1 MEGNSDN
8 KHHQFS
14 LPNPPNIGASKAPG
28 VSLNV
33 HLTVPPTTSAAQD
46 GSHTPNTPE
55 ILNSIVKLQAEREE
69 ARDAFASSGPFGAE
83 FARQC
88 AIQSNHPTT
97 ISLPNEISNEDHEP
111 VRRVTAGYNQIEVNL
126 TPCHIIIFYLSK
138 CFNGK
143 IFFNTHFFAINF

>member
-14 LPNPPNIGASKAPG
+14 LPNPPNIVSNKAQG

-33 HLTVPPTTSAAQD
+33 HLRVPPTTSAAQD

-69 ARDAFASSGPFGAE
+69 ARDALASSGPFGAE

-88 AIQSNHPTT
+88 AIQSNNPTT

-111 VRRVTAGYNQIEVNL
+111 ERRINAGYNQIEVNL
-126 TPCHIIIFYLSK
+126 TPNHIIIFYLSK
-138 CFNGK
+138 LLMFQPK
-143 IFFNTHFFAINF
+143 NFL